1 MFSLVNVVYEIEFNR
16 SSKNLYFNCKL
27 CIYLYRSGDA
37 IRCWRCSS
45 RADPNCADSFSN
57 SSIPPIQCTQAHTY
71 DLTPIESCLKIKH
84 KEAEGWVYE
93 RGCDRKDKPQFKQAE
108 FFWCSTDFCNAADD
122 NHRPK
127 LLLTFLLTSF
137 LTIKLLRF

>member
-1 MFSLVNVVYEIEFNR
+1 MTVKYNLFFFHSEIEWNPC
-16 SSKNLYFNCKL
+16 FNCEL
-27 CIYLYRSGDA
+27 CIYFRCSGDS

-45 RADPNCADSFSN
+45 RSDPNCADTFSN

-108 FFWCSTDFCNAADD
+108 FFWCTTDFCNGADA
-122 NHRPK
+122 HRPK
-127 LLLTFLLTSF
+127 ILLTFLFISIFAITW
-137 LTIKLLRF
+137 LRF